1 MKETYS
7 LREVV
12 NETGLTKLVL
22 HAWERRYAAIVPKRT
37 ETGRRIYQHEDLV
50 RLQLLKACVDNGQRI
65 GSIIHL
71 SNEEL
76 KRSVMN
82 QERLDD
88 LEPVFKAVETLDGE
102 TLDRLLST
110 RFIAL
115 GPIDFSKYVVLP
127 FMAEI
132 GRRWAEGH
140 LSIASEH
147 LASSS
152 VRVLLNG
159 AFKLLASPR
168 GSHRIVFTTLEGEL
182 HDIGGL
188 VAALIARSHGIH
200 ITYLGAQLPAK
211 DFVAM
216 ARQSGSTVVCISGAF
231 KRIRNFELE
240 IKEVRK
246 GLPLDIP
253 LWLGGAAFMHLPP
266 IEGVCY
272 FQQMEQF
279 EEAVIALQGE
289 SF

>member
-37 ETGRRIYQHEDLV
+37 ETGRRIYRHEDLV

-71 SNEEL
+71 STEEL

-82 QERLDD
+82 QARLDD
-88 LEPVFKAVETLDGE
+88 LEHVFKAVENLDGE

-115 GPIDFSKYVVLP
+115 GPVDFSKHVVLP

-132 GRRWAEGH
+132 GRRWVDGQ

-152 VRVLLNG
+152 VRELLNG
-159 AFKLLASPR
+159 AFKFMASPR
-168 GSHRIVFTTLEGEL
+168 SSHRIVFTTLEGEL

-188 VAALIARSHGIH
+188 VAALITRSHGIH
-200 ITYLGAQLPAK
+200 TTYLGAQLPAK
-211 DFVAM
+211 DFDVM
-216 ARQSGSTVVCISGAF
+216 ARQSGATVVCISGAF
-231 KRIRNFELE
+231 KRIRNFELQIRE
-240 IKEVRK
+240 IRQA
-246 GLPLDIP
+246 LPLDVP
-253 LWLGGAAFMHLPP
+253 LWLGGAAFMDLPP
-266 IEGVCY
+266 IEGVSY
-272 FQQMEQF
+272 FQQMERF
-279 EEAVIALQGE
+279 EEAVIALRDE
-289 SF
+289 SV